1 LPKNWTRGI
10 AREVLHKLAYVDI
23 LEGAAV
29 QPSEREPP
37 TDTREGDA
45 ARIMAE
51 YRTKDF
57 SWTRNLPEIPAISA
71 AYWLADQGLDCAFPI
86 DVRAQMSRGTSLL

>member
-1 LPKNWTRGI
+1 
-10 AREVLHKLAYVDI
+10 
-23 LEGAAV
+23 
-29 QPSEREPP
+29 
-37 TDTREGDA
+37 
-45 ARIMAE
+45 MAE